1 MPWKRRRGGARRW
14 RVVGIG
20 GGAGG
25 GRRWEEP
32 GVRAPGDGG
41 GVAGPSLCGVAEQH
55 AELDGSGVRCGTRG
69 RVEGFGCLPTL
80 GFQIEALLEIVF
92 KGQLQP
98 NSQI

>member
-1 MPWKRRRGGARRW
+1 M
-14 RVVGIG
+14 GIG

-32 GVRAPGDGG
+32 GVRAPGDSG

-69 RVEGFGCLPTL
+69 PVGGIWVPPYFRF
-80 GFQIEALLEIVF
+80 
-92 KGQLQP
+92 P
-98 NSQI
+98 NRGSAGDSF